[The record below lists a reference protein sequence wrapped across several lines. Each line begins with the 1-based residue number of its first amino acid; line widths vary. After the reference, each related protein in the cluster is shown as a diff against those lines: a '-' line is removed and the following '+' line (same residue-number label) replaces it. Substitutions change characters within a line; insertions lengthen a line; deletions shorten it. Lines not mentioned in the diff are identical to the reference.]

1 MLPNPEPNPRLSRS
15 PNSRP
20 EPNQAL
26 GWAWDCWKASYER
39 TRRARAVA
47 VRWAAPGLARCF
59 RTWHAN
65 TALRLAQRRALS
77 LWQGGLL
84 RRCFDAWRR
93 GVGRR
98 GRGRW
103 HRLWALVHLIEWIVV
118 HPREDVHN
126 LTHPLETYRRLHGSG
141 SGLGSGST
149 HARGPAAEGG
159 KAPSAPTGKRP
170 PLARRHSHPAA
181 TQASSTQ
188 GSTEAARRPRSSSGL
203 LPGRCSA
210 SVAPLSPVEHPR
222 PQRPLTSPRAS
233 GLRFTPSDAAASIV
247 DRSASAAAAP
257 PPTAAAA
264 AAAAAAAEVSPTP
277 SSVWADG
284 ASPRWA
290 EFTALHSFE
299 GQAGEVSLSRG
310 ERLLVSSEE
319 SPEGWVI
326 GARAVEP
333 SVVGYIPRICVQT
346 PQALLAAAAQR
357 PQASCVNDRDGPTA
371 DNERLLYDG
380 GGGIGGGGGGG
391 VSGAAPASPVRP
403 PEVLQ
408 AQAQLLNRAVVT
420 QLPSGDPGADLMAQL
435 PREARA
441 AAPQY
446 TPQYT
451 PQGLAAQQASAPSSL
466 DVLLSRNG
474 LLQSEQGGLP
484 QS

>member
-1 MLPNPEPNPRLSRS
+1 M
-15 PNSRP
+15 
-20 EPNQAL
+20 
-26 GWAWDCWKASYER
+26 
-39 TRRARAVA
+39 A

-59 RTWHAN
+59 NTWHAN

-103 HRLWALVHLIEWIVV
+103 HRLWALVHLIEWIIV
-118 HPREDVHN
+118 HPREDIHN
-126 LTHPLETYRRLHGSG
+126 LTHPLETYRRLHSSASG
-141 SGLGSGST
+141 STQLGLGGGST
-149 HARGPAAEGG
+149 HARGLAAEGG
-159 KAPSAPTGKRP
+159 KAPSAPTGKGP

-181 TQASSTQ
+181 TRGSSTQ
-188 GSTEAARRPRSSSGL
+188 DSTGAARRPMSSSSL
-203 LPGRCSA
+203 LPGRRSA
-210 SVAPLSPVEHPR
+210 PVAPLSPVEYPR

-233 GLRFTPSDAAASIV
+233 GSRVTPSDAAASTV

-264 AAAAAAAEVSPTP
+264 AAAAAAAGSGSGAGAGSGLGSGSGSGPESDPP

-299 GQAGEVSLSRG
+299 GQAGEVSFSRG

-333 SVVGYIPRICVQT
+333 SVVGYVPLTSVQT
-346 PQALLAAAAQR
+346 PRALAATAAQR
-357 PQASCVNDRDGPTA
+357 PQASLVNDRDGPTA
-371 DNERLLYDG
+371 DDERLLYDDG
-380 GGGIGGGGGGG
+380 GGIGGGIGGGGG
-391 VSGAAPASPVRP
+391 SGAPPASPVRP
-403 PEVLQ
+403 PELLQ
-408 AQAQLLNRAVVT
+408 AQAQLLNRAVVA
-420 QLPSGDPGADLMAQL
+420 QLPSGDPGADLIAQL

-441 AAPQY
+441 AAPR
-446 TPQYT
+446 YT
-451 PQGLAAQQASAPSSL
+451 PQGSAAQQASAPSSL